1 MTRKSARK
9 LLAQMSAEGSVVES
23 VLVTLIFLEILMLT
37 QFRSISAQSL
47 LFLYSSPVNLR
58 DPKKADLSLKQQDL
72 VNIDFLLYR
81 SLRLL
86 LFPFGKY
93 LSMKVSTH
101 LHWIFRH
108 LSIATSSHYFGV
120 DFLNSRSAVIQGQLL
135 ERHLN
140 ESDFVVDVA
149 CGSARYLPTLKMLGV
164 KNYLGLDSS
173 SDHIERNVKLFP
185 EVHFKLCNALE
196 QGAVPHCDV
205 VIASHFLEHL
215 TEPDAFLTQISD
227 LCKKLVIEVP
237 DFFADPVNLVSLS
250 LGSPWWTDRDHK
262 REYSVKSI
270 EELLEHCG
278 YQVIEKCL
286 AGGTIGVVAVPN

>member
-1 MTRKSARK
+1 M
-9 LLAQMSAEGSVVES
+9 
-23 VLVTLIFLEILMLT
+23 
-37 QFRSISAQSL
+37 
-47 LFLYSSPVNLR
+47 NLR
-58 DPKKADLSLKQQDL
+58 DPKKADLSLKQQDF

-149 CGSARYLPTLKMLGV
+149 CGSARYLPTLKTLGV

-196 QGAVPHCDV
+196 QGAVPNCDV

-262 REYSVKSI
+262 REYSVESI

>member
-1 MTRKSARK
+1 V
-9 LLAQMSAEGSVVES
+9 QMSAEKSAVGSVF
-23 VLVTLIFLEILMLT
+23 VTVIFLEIFLLT
-37 QFRSISAQSL
+37 KFRFVNAQFL
-47 LFLYSSPVNLR
+47 VLLYSLPVNLR
-58 DPKKADLSLKQQDL
+58 DPKKVNLSLKQQDFI
-72 VNIDFLLYR
+72 NIDFLLYR

-108 LSIATSSHYFGV
+108 LSIATSSHYYGV

-140 ESDFVVDVA
+140 KGDFVVDVA

-173 SDHIERNVKLFP
+173 SDHIERNIKLFP

-196 QGAVPHCDV
+196 QGAIPGCDV

-215 TEPDAFLTQISD
+215 TEPDKFLSQISD

-237 DFFADPVNLVSLS
+237 DFFADPVNLVSFS

>member
-1 MTRKSARK
+1 M
-9 LLAQMSAEGSVVES
+9 
-23 VLVTLIFLEILMLT
+23 
-37 QFRSISAQSL
+37 
-47 LFLYSSPVNLR
+47 NLR
-58 DPKKADLSLKQQDL
+58 DPKKADLSLKQQDF

-262 REYSVKSI
+262 REYSVESI

-278 YQVIEKCL
+278 YQVVEKCL